1 MKYSI
6 PVKFF
11 ALFLTALALV
21 FCFGSAAGILQVID
35 FNLYTQSFN
44 DWLEDR
50 LDSRTESI
58 AADLL
63 SLHVIPLH
71 SNCSENE
78 LGSLGYASYMGNYY
92 MLSQLNEEDYSF
104 VIYDQNGHE
113 VTRNDTILS
122 NGYQRTYTS
131 DVRFPVLVTD
141 EAAIDAQ
148 FGTDYRYADSVYLSS
163 FQKEVTV
170 RYYGSPAYTV
180 DLTILPE
187 AMLEAYGT
195 SLPLIQLLYQ
205 LRYMLLV
212 ILAIS
217 LAVFAIGF
225 VYLCC
230 AAGHSPKSSQVVPGG
245 LNRLPLDLYLLC
257 GGIAFALL
265 LSFIIAIAES
275 WYYSGYDFNT
285 GTLVITAL
293 LLFCAACIVLGF
305 LFAVAAQF
313 KLRNFYWFRHSI
325 IGWCFGKLW
334 LGLKYVFRFFCRLF
348 YLLPLVWKWILIA
361 AGMAFVFMLGILVA
375 YDSSGLFFLLMI
387 VLGCI
392 AVVLYGA
399 YAYGTLLTGA
409 QRMAEGDLNTKINTK
424 YLIGSYAQC
433 ARHLNTLAD
442 VAVVAAKNQMKSDR
456 MKTELITNVSHD
468 IKTPLTSI
476 INYIDLLEKPH
487 TPEQEQQYLEVLG
500 RQSQQM
506 KKLIEDLMEMSKAT
520 TGNLSVDITR
530 VDATEAVT
538 QALGEFSD
546 KLNTAALTPV
556 FRHPE
561 ETVAIQAD
569 GRLTW
574 RVLSNLLS
582 NVVKY
587 TLPGTRV
594 YIDLVKLE
602 NQVVISLKNI
612 SREELNISADE
623 LTERF
628 VRGDASRNTEGSGLG
643 LNIAKS
649 LMELQK
655 GQLQLLV
662 DGDLFKV
669 TLVFPVA

>member
-1 MKYSI
+1 MRYSI
-6 PVKFF
+6 PIKFF

-21 FCFGSAAGILQVID
+21 FSFGSAVGILQVID
-35 FNLYTQSFN
+35 FNLYTQSF
-44 DWLEDR
+44 DTWFEDR
-50 LDSRTESI
+50 LDSQTEGI

-63 SLHVIPLH
+63 ALHVIPLH
-71 SNCSENE
+71 TNCNTKELEN
-78 LGSLGYASYMGNYY
+78 LGYARYMGNYY
-92 MLSQLNEEDYSF
+92 MLNLLNEDDYSF
-104 VIYDQNGHE
+104 VIHDQAGKE
-113 VTRNDTILS
+113 ITRSQTMLS
-122 NGYQRTYTS
+122 NGYQYTFTS

-141 EAAIDAQ
+141 EAAVNEQ
-148 FGTDYRYADSVYLSS
+148 FGTDYQFVDTVYLSIL
-163 FQKEVTV
+163 QREVFV
-170 RYYGSPAYTV
+170 RYYDSPEYTV
-180 DLTILPE
+180 SLTILPE
-187 AMLEAYGT
+187 AIMEAYGT
-195 SLPLIQLLYQ
+195 SLSLVKLLYQ
-205 LRYMLLV
+205 LRYALLA
-212 ILAIS
+212 ILAAS

-230 AAGHSPKSSQVVPGG
+230 AAGRSSKSTQVMPGG

-257 GGIAFALL
+257 AGIVFGLL
-265 LSFIIAIAES
+265 LALIISIAEN
-275 WYYSGYDFNT
+275 WFYSGRDFNT
-285 GTLVITAL
+285 GTLAITAI

-313 KLRNFYWFRHSI
+313 KLRNLYWFRHSI
-325 IGWCFGKLW
+325 CGWCCIKLWRGLKFLFRFFGKL
-334 LGLKYVFRFFCRLF
+334 CRM
-348 YLLPLVWKWILIA
+348 LPLVWKWILIA
-361 AGMAFVFMLGILVA
+361 AAMALVFMFGILVA
-375 YDSSGLFFLLMI
+375 HDSSGLFFLLMI

-392 AVVLYGA
+392 AIVLYGA
-399 YAYGTLLTGA
+399 YAFGSLLTGA
-409 QRMAEGDLNTKINTK
+409 KRMAEGDLNTKINTK

-433 ARHLNTLAD
+433 AGHLNTLAD

-476 INYIDLLEKPH
+476 INYIDLLAKPH
-487 TPEQEQQYLEVLG
+487 TPEQGQQYLEVLS

-530 VDATEAVT
+530 VDAAEAVT

-546 KLNTAALTPV
+546 KLNAAALTPV

-561 ETVAIQAD
+561 ENVAILAD

-587 TLPGTRV
+587 ALPGTRV
-594 YIDLVKLE
+594 YIDLVKVE
-602 NQVVISLKNI
+602 HQVLISLKNI

-669 TLVFPVA
+669 TLVFPNA